1 MRIAILSRKTDLYS
15 TRRLVEAARARG
27 HTVRVYNPV
36 LFAMGVSA
44 SPTLHYGGKPFS
56 GADAVIP
63 RIGASIT
70 FYGVAV
76 VRQMEQMGVF
86 CANESQAIARSRDK
100 LRALQV
106 LSRHKIG
113 MPPTEFVRHKADILP
128 AIERL
133 GGAPVICK
141 VLEGT
146 QGIGVILCETAK
158 MAEAVIEA
166 FQSARQNMLI
176 QKFVEESRG
185 KDIRAFV
192 VGSRVVA
199 AMKRMAT
206 SHDEFRSNVHLGGTV
221 TKVDLSPAF
230 QETAVRAAQIVGLN
244 IAGVDML
251 ETANGPAIMEVN
263 SSPGLEGIEAATG
276 VDVAGEVIAFIEER
290 ARFSD
295 VSLEQMLRFKQ
306 GYSVVSARVAPES
319 PLAGNTLR
327 AADLTSRDVFVLG
340 IERGS
345 LRYNF
350 PHADVRIE
358 AGDTLVCYGKLSVL
372 RRLLPPM
379 PGEESKE
386 SPPPAP
392 RAPRKKAEA
401 SRRD

>member
-15 TRRLVEAARARG
+15 TRRIVEAARTRG

-36 LFAMGVSA
+36 LFAMGVSTNP
-44 SPTLHYGGKPFS
+44 SLYYGGKAFS

-63 RIGASIT
+63 RIGSSIT

-76 VRQMEQMGVF
+76 VRQLEQMGYF

-113 MPPTEFVRHKADILP
+113 MPPTEFVRSKADILP

-133 GGAPVICK
+133 GGAPVILK

-146 QGIGVILCETAK
+146 QGIGVILAESAK
-158 MAEAVIEA
+158 VAEAVIEA
-166 FQSARQNMLI
+166 FQSAKQNMLI
-176 QKFVEESRG
+176 QKFVKESRG

-199 AMKRMAT
+199 AMRRSA
-206 SHDEFRSNVHLGGTV
+206 SASDEFRSNVHLGGTV
-221 TKVDLSPAF
+221 SKVELTPEY
-230 QETAVRAAQIVGLN
+230 QETAVRAAQILGLN

-251 ETANGPAIMEVN
+251 ETQQGPSIMEVN
-263 SSPGLEGIEAATG
+263 SSPGLEGIEMATG
-276 VDVAGEVIAFIEER
+276 VDVASEIIAFVEER
-290 ARFSD
+290 HRFQE
-295 VSLEQMLRFKQ
+295 VRLEQMLRFKE
-306 GYSVVSARVAPES
+306 GYSVISAKVAPTS
-319 PLAGNTLR
+319 PLAGQSLR
-327 AADLTSRDVFVLG
+327 ASNLTSREIFILG

-350 PHADVRIE
+350 PHADSRIE
-358 AGDTLVCYGKLSVL
+358 VGDTLVCYGKLSL
-372 RRLLPPM
+372 IRQLLPPW
-379 PGEESKE
+379 PGEAGATPPKARASKKG
-386 SPPPAP
+386 SADPVG
-392 RAPRKKAEA
+392 
-401 SRRD
+401 